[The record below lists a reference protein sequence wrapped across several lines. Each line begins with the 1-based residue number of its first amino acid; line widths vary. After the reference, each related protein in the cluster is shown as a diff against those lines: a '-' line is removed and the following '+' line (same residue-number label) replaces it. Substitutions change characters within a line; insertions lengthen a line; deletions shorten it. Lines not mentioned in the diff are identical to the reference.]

1 MQIPGAAENAH
12 LYQRQ
17 CLTGRAAHTAIPC
30 RPNAAQHF
38 KSPGESPAACFKMQ
52 LLFCLCILRV
62 LCGLCTIQSSLPSQK
77 NFSVSAA
84 SAVCADK
91 ERQRHFGSIFSRI
104 PAEQRMCIPQSVFL
118 CHRAKLPMAQK
129 KKPDFLTRLTHRV
142 LRRRNLTSLLLH
154 SPRLS
159 TRKLQT
165 ISVPVLLIAGTRDLI
180 KPSHSRWLARQ
191 IPTSR
196 LLLMTGGR
204 HTSIFRTPAPYL
216 RAILE
221 FLRRS

>member
-17 CLTGRAAHTAIPC
+17 RLTGRAAHAAAPC

-62 LCGLCTIQSSLPSQK
+62 LCGLCTVHPESFPAISEEFLCFRHIRSL
-77 NFSVSAA
+77 
-84 SAVCADK
+84 C
-91 ERQRHFGSIFSRI
+91 RQRKAMPFRI
-104 PAEQRMCIPQSVFL
+104 NFPPDSGRT
-118 CHRAKLPMAQK
+118 K

-159 TRKLQT
+159 ARKLQT

-204 HTSIFRTPAPYL
+204 HTSIFRTPTPYL
-216 RAILE
+216 RAILA

>member
-1 MQIPGAAENAH
+1 MQIPGAAEKAH

-17 CLTGRAAHTAIPC
+17 RLTGRAAHAAIPC

-52 LLFCLCILRV
+52 LFFCLCILRV
-62 LCGLCTIQSSLPSQK
+62 LCGLCTVHPESFPAISEEFLCFRHIRSL
-77 NFSVSAA
+77 
-84 SAVCADK
+84 C
-91 ERQRHFGSIFSRI
+91 RQRQCHFGSIFPRI
-104 PAEQRMCIPQSVFL
+104 PAE
-118 CHRAKLPMAQK
+118 QK

-159 TRKLQT
+159 ARKLQT

-216 RAILE
+216 RAILA

>member
-1 MQIPGAAENAH
+1 MQIPGAAEKAH

-17 CLTGRAAHTAIPC
+17 RLTGRAAHAAAPC

-62 LCGLCTIQSSLPSQK
+62 LCGLCTVHPESFPAISEEFLCFRHIRSL
-77 NFSVSAA
+77 
-84 SAVCADK
+84 C
-91 ERQRHFGSIFSRI
+91 RQRKAMPFRVNFPPDSGR
-104 PAEQRMCIPQSVFL
+104 
-118 CHRAKLPMAQK
+118 K

-159 TRKLQT
+159 ARKLQT

-216 RAILE
+216 RAILS
-221 FLRRS
+221 FLCRS

>member
-17 CLTGRAAHTAIPC
+17 RLTGRAAHAAAPC

-62 LCGLCTIQSSLPSQK
+62 LCGLCTVTPKVSLPFQK
-77 NFSVSAA
+77 NFSVSAT

-91 ERQRHFGSIFSRI
+91 ERQCHFGSIFPRI
-104 PAEQRMCIPQSVFL
+104 PAE
-118 CHRAKLPMAQK
+118 QK

-159 TRKLQT
+159 ARKLQT

-216 RAILE
+216 RAILA

>member
-1 MQIPGAAENAH
+1 MPLHPPGPLWSLHCPPRKFPCHFRRISLFPPHPQFVPTKKGNA
-12 LYQRQ
+12 
-17 CLTGRAAHTAIPC
+17 I
-30 RPNAAQHF
+30 
-38 KSPGESPAACFKMQ
+38 
-52 LLFCLCILRV
+52 
-62 LCGLCTIQSSLPSQK
+62 
-77 NFSVSAA
+77 
-84 SAVCADK
+84 
-91 ERQRHFGSIFSRI
+91 FGSIFPRI
-104 PAEQRMCIPQSVFL
+104 PAE
-118 CHRAKLPMAQK
+118 QK
-129 KKPDFLTRLTHRV
+129 KKPDFLTRLMHRV

-159 TRKLQT
+159 ARKLQT

-216 RAILE
+216 RAILA

>member
-1 MQIPGAAENAH
+1 MQIPGAAEKAH

-17 CLTGRAAHTAIPC
+17 RLTGRAAHAAAPC

-38 KSPGESPAACFKMQ
+38 KSPGKSPAACFKMQ

-62 LCGLCTIQSSLPSQK
+62 LCGLCTVHPESFPAISEESLC
-77 NFSVSAA
+77 F
-84 SAVCADK
+84 
-91 ERQRHFGSIFSRI
+91 RHIRSLR
-104 PAEQRMCIPQSVFL
+104 R
-118 CHRAKLPMAQK
+118 QK
-129 KKPDFLTRLTHRV
+129 KARSFRLNFPPASGPPGALPGPFPLPRLPHRV

-159 TRKLQT
+159 ARKLQT

-191 IPTSR
+191 IPTSQ

-204 HTSIFRTPAPYL
+204 HTSIFHTPAPYL
-216 RAILE
+216 RAILA